1 MRRRALR
8 AALLALAVAAI
19 PMLCRAQAIGAPDT
33 QPRVEAAAEK
43 PGIVGRAVTTIVEQQ
58 RQFHRKLAASLE
70 AIRRDGAAAAGWTLI
85 VTSFLYGVFH
95 AAGPGHGKAILTAY
109 LATHR
114 QRLLRGILMSAA
126 AAAVQGLT
134 AILLVFTLTKLAGMA
149 ARDTQSAVRWAEQFS
164 FALVAALGAYLLYRA
179 AAGLRRT
186 LGWGIQASAGHGHH
200 DHDHDHGHS
209 HGHDGCGHD
218 HCGHAHMPTAH
229 QIDAA
234 RDLRTMAGVVLS
246 IGIRP
251 CSGAVLVLAVAN
263 LFGIPWAG
271 LAAVFAMSLGTA
283 IAVAALALLVLSAR
297 HLVTTLL
304 ATEGPG
310 VAIAGYIVA
319 LIGGA
324 AILTLGGLL
333 LVNSFGPAHPLG
345 L

>member
-8 AALLALAVAAI
+8 RALLALAIAAI
-19 PMLCRAQAIGAPDT
+19 PMLGHAQPAGAPDA
-33 QPRVEAAAEK
+33 QPRLEAPAEK
-43 PGIVGRAVTTIVEQQ
+43 PGIVSRAVATIVEQQ

-70 AIRRDGAAAAGWTLI
+70 AIRREGAATAGWTLI

-164 FALVAALGAYLLYRA
+164 FTLVAALGGYLLYRA
-179 AAGLRRT
+179 AAGLRRA
-186 LGWGIQASAGHGHH
+186 LGWGTQSRAAHG
-200 DHDHDHGHS
+200 HDHGHS
-209 HGHDGCGHD
+209 HGHDHGECGHD

-234 RDLRTMAGVVLS
+234 HDIRTMAGVVLS
-246 IGIRP
+246 IGMRP

-283 IAVAALALLVLSAR
+283 IAVAVLALLVLSAR

-319 LIGGA
+319 MIGGA
-324 AILTLGGLL
+324 VIVTLGALL

>member
-8 AALLALAVAAI
+8 RALLALAVAAI
-19 PMLCRAQAIGAPDT
+19 PMLCHAQAAGPPDT
-33 QPRVEAAAEK
+33 QPRVAAAGEK
-43 PGIVGRAVTTIVEQQ
+43 PGIVGQAVAMIVEQQ

-164 FALVAALGAYLLYRA
+164 FALVAALGGYLLYRA
-179 AAGLRRT
+179 AAGLRRA
-186 LGWGIQASAGHGHH
+186 LGRGTQATAAHG
-200 DHDHDHGHS
+200 HDHGHS
-209 HGHDGCGHD
+209 HGHDGCGQD

-234 RDLRTMAGVVLS
+234 HDVRTMAGVVLS
-246 IGIRP
+246 IGMRP

-283 IAVAALALLVLSAR
+283 IAVAVLAFLVLSAR

-304 ATEGPG
+304 ATDGPG

-319 LIGGA
+319 LTGGA
-324 AILTLGGLL
+324 VILTLGALL